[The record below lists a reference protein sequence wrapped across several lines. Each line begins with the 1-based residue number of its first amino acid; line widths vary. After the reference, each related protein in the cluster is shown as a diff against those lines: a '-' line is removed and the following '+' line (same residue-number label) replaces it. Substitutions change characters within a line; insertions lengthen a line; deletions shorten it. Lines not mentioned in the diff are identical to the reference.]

1 MNKQFFKTFKNL
13 LIVVLLS
20 TIVTSIYIYGVNHH
34 KYLTQITVNP
44 FYEASEDI
52 GMWIYKIKEE
62 PSYFL
67 DSLSLHKI
75 SDIKYRKIETPK
87 SVRRP
92 LRYELNFYSS
102 DSLVH
107 HKILHHI
114 THFLDSVNH
123 LPQISYEE
131 RAIIR
136 QQIIVQDSLLLTDLS
151 EQLRWEVINYKNHK
165 IKELENNYFLNFQ
178 FNTKA
183 KPVNTI
189 NYSWI
194 ISFYII
200 PIIILWGLKTK

>member
-1 MNKQFFKTFKNL
+1 MNSLFLKSFKNL
-13 LIVVLLS
+13 YIVLLFS
-20 TIVTSIYIYGVNHH
+20 SILTSIYLFYLNHH
-34 KYLTQITVNP
+34 KYLTQITINP
-44 FYEASEDI
+44 FYEASEDM
-52 GMWIYKIKEE
+52 GMWIYKIKDE
-62 PSYFL
+62 PNYFL
-67 DSLSLHKI
+67 DSISLEKV

-87 SVRRP
+87 SIRRP

-107 HKILHHI
+107 YTILKNL
-114 THFLDSVNH
+114 TNFLDSVNH

-131 RAIIR
+131 RAIIK
-136 QQIIVQDSLLLTDLS
+136 QQIKIQDSLLTTKLDHN
-151 EQLRWEVINYKNHK
+151 LRWEIINYKNHK

-189 NYSWI
+189 NFSWI

-200 PIIILWGLKTK
+200 PIIVWLSWKTK

>member
-1 MNKQFFKTFKNL
+1 MNNLTPEQVDRIIEMAWDDQTTFKN
-13 LIVVLLS
+13 IE
-20 TIVTSIYIYGVNHH
+20 N
-34 KYLTQITVNP
+34 
-44 FYEASEDI
+44 
-52 GMWIYKIKEE
+52 IYKIKEE

-165 IKELENNYFLNFQ
+165 IN
-178 FNTKA
+178 
-183 KPVNTI
+183 
-189 NYSWI
+189 
-194 ISFYII
+194 
-200 PIIILWGLKTK
+200 

>member
-1 MNKQFFKTFKNL
+1 MNSLFLKSFKNL
-13 LIVVLLS
+13 YIVLLFS
-20 TIVTSIYIYGVNHH
+20 SILTSIYLFYLNHH
-34 KYLTQITVNP
+34 KYLTQITINP
-44 FYEASEDI
+44 FYEASEDM
-52 GMWIYKIKEE
+52 GMWIYKIKDE
-62 PSYFL
+62 PNYFL
-67 DSLSLHKI
+67 DSISLEKV

-87 SVRRP
+87 SIRRP

-107 HKILHHI
+107 YTILKNL
-114 THFLDSVNH
+114 TNFLDSVNH

-131 RAIIR
+131 RAIIK
-136 QQIIVQDSLLLTDLS
+136 QQIKIQDSLLTTKLDDN
-151 EQLRWEVINYKNHK
+151 LRWEIINYKNHK

-189 NYSWI
+189 NFSWI

-200 PIIILWGLKTK
+200 PIIVWLSWKTK